1 MREENIKVVEKF
13 LNALKHKDL
22 SLAPLAADLKFEDPL
37 TGKSVGAEN
46 LKAFLAG
53 FLPALNDVRV
63 IQHVCEGE
71 YVVTHWEAD
80 GIFGVISILEKF
92 RVENGIITE
101 AYGYF
106 DPKPILGS

>member
-1 MREENIKVVEKF
+1 MKEENIEAVEKF
-13 LNALKHKDL
+13 LNAMKQKDL
-22 SLAPLAADLKFEDPL
+22 SAAPLAEDLKFKDPL
-37 TGKSVGAEN
+37 TGNGVGAEN

-63 IQHVCEGE
+63 IQHICEDE

-92 RVENGIITE
+92 RVRDGLIIE
-101 AYGYF
+101 ADGYF
-106 DPKPILGS
+106 DPKPIIGS